1 MTQIYVKPAKDRAT
15 PDPDN
20 GGDLLPEAG
29 SWVTNSAYWQRRL
42 ADSDVVESE
51 PPAESA
57 PSEMIAIESPAEPG
71 ALAVV
76 ETKPLKGSKG
86 A

>member
-1 MTQIYVKPAKDRAT
+1 VTQLYVKPAKDRAT
-15 PDPDN
+15 PDPDK
-20 GGDLLPEAG
+20 GGELLPEAG
-29 SWVTNSAYWQRRL
+29 SWVPNSAYWQRRL
-42 ADSDVVESE
+42 ADSDVVEGE

-57 PSEMIAIESPAEPG
+57 PSEMIAIESPGEPG
-71 ALAVV
+71 ALPAV

>member
-1 MTQIYVKPAKDRAT
+1 MTQLYVKPAKDRAT
-15 PDPDN
+15 PDPDK
-20 GGDLLPEAG
+20 GGELLPEAG
-29 SWVTNSAYWQRRL
+29 SWVPNSAYWQRRL
-42 ADSDVVESE
+42 ADSDVVESD
-51 PPAESA
+51 PPAESDA
-57 PSEMIAIESPAEPG
+57 PEMIAIESPAEPG